1 MTIIPR
7 VITNEPI
14 QTKDN
19 RKKMKMSL
27 QTCLNIIYTILV

>member
-7 VITNEPI
+7 VVTNEPI

-19 RKKMKMSL
+19 KKKKKMSL
-27 QTCLNIIYTILV
+27 QTFLNVSMFT